1 MFHVKPLIERPLPG
15 DEDTAAKFTN
25 STRYRIAPSPFS
37 VHPVGSKEFRI
48 RVAADRHHYRHGA
61 DNRCDTPE
69 YRGQSTRA
77 RPGPSVSRETPSIA
91 HLSIRPLREIHSRK
105 PPDGTQKLSSNDS
118 RPRQKGQIGKIGRK
132 MHTSMDGR
140 AMRTHRDGQGTKRH
154 IQHGAWL

>member
-48 RVAADRHHYRHGA
+48 RVAADRHHYRRGT
-61 DNRCDTPE
+61 DNTCDTSE

-91 HLSIRPLREIHSRK
+91 HSSIRHSREIQS
-105 PPDGTQKLSSNDS
+105 PQTAGPDTELVTGTTPDLDG
-118 RPRQKGQIGKIGRK
+118 KGK
-132 MHTSMDGR
+132 
-140 AMRTHRDGQGTKRH
+140 
-154 IQHGAWL
+154 